1 MLKEFRDFINRGN
14 VLDLAVGVI
23 IGGAFGKI
31 VDAVVNNLLNPII
44 GLILSFTGQGN
55 LDKTFVAIKD
65 GKTPGPYAT
74 IEEATKA
81 GAVVLGYG
89 AFLAAVINFVAVGFV
104 LFLIVKAANKAKKA
118 EPEAPAAPAP
128 APEPPAQEVLLA
140 EIRDLLK
147 QKG

>member
-14 VLDLAVGVI
+14 VLDLAIGVI

-31 VDAVVNNLLNPII
+31 VDAVVNNLVNPII
-44 GLILSFTGQGN
+44 GLILSSTGQGN
-55 LDKTFVAIKD
+55 LDKTFLAIKD

-74 IEEATKA
+74 IDEATKA
-81 GAVVLGYG
+81 GAIVLGYG
-89 AFLAAVINFVAVGFV
+89 AFLAAVINFFAVGLV

-118 EPEAPAAPAP
+118 EPEAPAPT
-128 APEPPAQEVLLA
+128 PEPPAQEVLLG

-147 QKG
+147 QRP

>member
-1 MLKEFRDFINRGN
+1 MLKDFRDFINRGN
-14 VLDLAVGVI
+14 FLDLAVGVI

-55 LDKTFVAIKD
+55 LDKTFVAIKE

-89 AFLAAVINFVAVGFV
+89 AFIAAVINFVAVGFV
-104 LFLIVKAANKAKKA
+104 LFLIVKAANKAKKT
-118 EPEAPAAPAP
+118 EPAAPAP

-147 QKG
+147 QKA